1 MSYDSVILLTD
12 VGIIGSITAVIVTL
26 AVVLGR
32 KEDQRKERAVPV
44 PLTLRQLVEIRRE
57 EQSCLQK

>member
-1 MSYDSVILLTD
+1 MSYDYVILLTD

-32 KEDQRKERAVPV
+32 KEDRRLERLPSSAVYDGALLRPV
-44 PLTLRQLVEIRRE
+44 GKNAR
-57 EQSCLQK
+57 S